1 MLTDIKWRMP
11 ITLTAMAALV
21 FPACARSTP
30 MPTPTPVV
38 VEVVK
43 EVPVVVEVERAVV
56 EGPATMYAPAPGVPI
71 APPNWGLDSLDE
83 RKIIWTGDISLIVAD
98 VEESLERVEVIAK
111 DLGGYV
117 VNSSSWYEEEALW
130 ARLAIRVPAKEF
142 DGAMARLKNLAI
154 RAERRNVTTQD
165 VTEEYTDLDSRLRN
179 LEATEMELLELMTE
193 VRERTS
199 KAEDVL
205 AVHRE
210 LSNIRGQIE
219 QVKGRMQYLA
229 KMTAMATINIEM
241 IPHELA
247 KPIIVAGWQPSG
259 TVAGALRSLVKTFQ
273 FLVDAGIWLL
283 VYVLPILVV
292 IPVPGVVGWLIWRLW
307 RRMRKREG

>member
-1 MLTDIKWRMP
+1 MLTNNKRLMAI
-11 ITLTAMAALV
+11 ILVAMAALV
-21 FPACARSTP
+21 FPACSRPVPSPA
-30 MPTPTPVV
+30 PTPVV
-38 VEVVK
+38 VEVVR
-43 EVPVVVEVERAVV
+43 EVPVMLEVEGAVV
-56 EGPATMYAPAPGVPI
+56 EGPATMYAPGRGVPS
-71 APPNWGLDSLDE
+71 APPGWAPDSLDE
-83 RKIIWTGDISLIVAD
+83 RKIIWTGDTSLIVAD
-98 VEESLERVEVIAK
+98 VAESLGKVEALAK

-130 ARLAIRVPAKEF
+130 ARLTIRVPAEEF
-142 DGAMARLKNLAI
+142 DTTLARLKDLAI
-154 RAERRNVTTQD
+154 RVERRNVTTQD
-165 VTEEYTDLDSRLRN
+165 VTEEYTDLDARLRN
-179 LEATEMELLELMTE
+179 LEATETELLELMTE

-210 LSNIRGQIE
+210 LSIIRGQIE

-247 KPIIVAGWQPSG
+247 KPIVVAGWQPSG
-259 TVAGALRSLVKTFQ
+259 TVAAALRSLVKTFQ

-283 VYVLPILVV
+283 VYVLPILIV
-292 IPVPGVVGWLIWRLW
+292 IPVPGVIGWLIWRLW
-307 RRMRKREG
+307 KKMRKRDD